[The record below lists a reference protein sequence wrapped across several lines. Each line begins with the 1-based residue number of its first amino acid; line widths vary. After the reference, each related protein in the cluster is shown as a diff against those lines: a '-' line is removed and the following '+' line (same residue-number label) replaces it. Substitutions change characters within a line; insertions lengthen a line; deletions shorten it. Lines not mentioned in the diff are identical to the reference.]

1 MAATKTRNMTEGS
14 PLKLILAFM
23 FPVLCG
29 NIFQNFYNIVDSMI
43 VGQVLGVDALAA
55 VGSTSSINFLVNG
68 LVIGMTSG
76 FGIMIAQAFGAN
88 DTKRLKHFVAMST
101 YLCIALAVLMTTTLL
116 LANHQILV
124 WMNTPD
130 KIFPDTK
137 SYIGVIY
144 AGLPV
149 AILYN
154 MLASTARALGDSKT
168 PLYFLVLSSVLNIIL
183 DYVFVAILPFGVAG
197 AAYAT
202 VLSQMVSA
210 ITCFFYVYRKY
221 EIIHFSKADTKIVPK
236 SLGILLTMGVPMALQ
251 FSITAIGTMIVQ
263 SSLNLLG
270 STYIASYSATMK
282 IQNIVTQLY
291 VALGSAM
298 ATYVGQNYGAR
309 KIKRISQGVKWS
321 LLVVVLYSF
330 VIMLLSYFV
339 LPGVVKIFVEDPTGE
354 LQRIA
359 KQMFHI
365 SLWFYIPLGMIFIY
379 RNALQGLGNG
389 FVPMMGGVFEL
400 FARGAIIFLL
410 FDAFQ
415 FDAICWSDPGAWI
428 SALIPLI
435 PYYYW
440 YVNKLKK
447 KGETANASTIRP

>member
-68 LVIGMTSG
+68 LIIGMTSG
-76 FGIMIAQAFGAN
+76 FGIMIAQSFGAN

-101 YLCIALAVLMTTTLL
+101 YLCVALAVLMTTILL

-130 KIFPDTK
+130 KIFTDTR

-144 AGLPV
+144 AGLPI

-154 MLASTARALGDSKT
+154 MLASIARALGDSKT

-183 DYVFVAILPFGVAG
+183 DYVFVALLPFGVAG

-210 ITCFFYVYRKY
+210 ITCFIYVYRKY
-221 EIIHFSKADTKIVPK
+221 EIIHFSKADAKIVPK
-236 SLGILLTMGVPMALQ
+236 SFGILLTMGVPMALQ

-330 VIMLLSYFV
+330 INMTLSYYV
-339 LPGVVKIFVEDPTGE
+339 LPSVVRIFVDDPTGE

-359 KQMFHI
+359 TQMFHI

-410 FDAFQ
+410 FDRFQ

-447 KGETANASTIRP
+447 KEEKVNASTICT